1 MQLGSKNITEYI
13 FKAFFL
19 NSKNAIQNFEN
30 THSSLKQKHK
40 HTFLKNYLE
49 FIIQSQFIMLKNKE

>member
-13 FKAFFL
+13 FKAFFF

-40 HTFLKNYLE
+40 HTFKNYLE
-49 FIIQSQFIMLKNKE
+49 FIIQSQFNMLKNKE